1 MESLKRYK
9 KGYIRASSLI
19 ESVIAITIITLC
31 LLVALQLYIT
41 VLEGRPAMNDHRL
54 KFQVDQLVS
63 EMKLNPSFDSEIY
76 DFETYTI
83 RKSVTHHN
91 NRETL
96 KKVSYSIQGQS
107 DTITYHYLILK
118 EDENQ
123 P

>member
-19 ESVIAITIITLC
+19 ESVIAVTIITLC
-31 LLVALQLYIT
+31 LLVALQLYVT
-41 VLEGRPAMNDHRL
+41 VLEGRPSMNDYRL

-63 EMKLNPSFDSEIY
+63 EMKLNPSFDSGIY

-83 RKSVTHHN
+83 RKSVTDHN
-91 NRETL
+91 NLETL